1 MEGGKKLKIIA
12 LTGLLGYGYS
22 EIGLHNA
29 FLQEPDII
37 GVDAGSIDPGPF
49 YLGSGES
56 FTSQDAVKRDLEL
69 VLPKAVKEK
78 IPFIV
83 GTAGGSGS
91 KKHVEWLLSII
102 DEISEKHSLTYKMC
116 VIYSDVSQEYMQA
129 KFGEGKIKPMG
140 SLELSENSIQESNRI
155 VAQLSIDPVIKA
167 LDDNAD
173 VIICGRL
180 CDTAIY
186 AAPAIRAG
194 YDKGLAF
201 HMAKII
207 ECGSMC
213 CEPLS
218 ASDVICGEI
227 FKDNFVLTP
236 MNPIRKCTVSR
247 VAAHTMYEQADPC
260 HIIEPDGS
268 IDLQDCSYIQIDDK
282 SVKVSGSRF
291 SAAEIKT
298 LKIEGT
304 RMIGF
309 RTISIAGINDPVTIT
324 RIDEIFND
332 IKDSIRDNFAE
343 LKEDDYALNLRKYG
357 ASAKDVEKGCE
368 ANLGVIIDV
377 VGKNKDI
384 SAAVCSYT
392 RSRLLHYDYTGRKST
407 AGNLAFPYS
416 PSDIKM
422 GEVYSFSIY
431 HLCEVDDLME
441 CAKITYRGY
450 INGKTD

>member
-1 MEGGKKLKIIA
+1 MKGGKTLKIIA
-12 LTGLLGYGYS
+12 LTGMLGYGYS

-29 FLQEPDII
+29 FLQEPDVI

-56 FTSQDAVKRDLEL
+56 FTGHDAVKRDLEL
-69 VLPKAVKEK
+69 VLPKTIQKK

-91 KKHVEWLLSII
+91 RKHVEWLLSII
-102 DEISEKHSLTYKMC
+102 DEISKKYSLTFKMC
-116 VIYSDVSQEYMQA
+116 VVYSDVSPAYVQA
-129 KFGEGKIKPMG
+129 KFNEDKIKSIG
-140 SLELSENSIQESNRI
+140 RLELSENTILESNRI

-167 LDDNAD
+167 LDDDAD

-227 FKDNFVLTP
+227 FKDSFVLTP

-260 HIIEPDGS
+260 QIIEPDGV
-268 IDLQDCSYIQIDDK
+268 IDLQECSYDQIDEK
-282 SVKVSGSRF
+282 SVKVAGSRF
-291 SAAEIKT
+291 SEAKIKT
-298 LKIEGT
+298 LKLE
-304 RMIGF
+304 
-309 RTISIAGINDPVTIT
+309 
-324 RIDEIFND
+324 
-332 IKDSIRDNFAE
+332 
-343 LKEDDYALNLRKYG
+343 
-357 ASAKDVEKGCE
+357 
-368 ANLGVIIDV
+368 
-377 VGKNKDI
+377 
-384 SAAVCSYT
+384 
-392 RSRLLHYDYTGRKST
+392 
-407 AGNLAFPYS
+407 
-416 PSDIKM
+416 
-422 GEVYSFSIY
+422 
-431 HLCEVDDLME
+431 
-441 CAKITYRGY
+441 
-450 INGKTD
+450 